1 MVYTYKEKE
10 GDRVNQLEKARTKIN
25 AIDEQMASLFE
36 ERMKAVE
43 DVILYKQAH
52 QMPIFDESR
61 EQFVIEK
68 NSQYIQEDKY
78 VEYYRQFIKDLMDV
92 SKKYQKSVIY
102 QDVIGYQGTQG
113 AFSSIA
119 SERLF
124 PHHRKVNYH
133 SFEAVFQAVLNGEIQ
148 YGVVPIENSYTGEV
162 GEVLDLLMKY
172 PVYVHQDYRLPISQN
187 LLGIKGATLQDIKQ
201 VYSKDQ
207 AIQQSAKFLMGRGY
221 ECIPYPNT
229 AMAAEYVARC
239 QDKTKA
245 AIAAKETAEL
255 YGLEI
260 LAEDINTSQ
269 LNTTRFIVI
278 SRDLNPSG
286 NVFSLAVIVPHQAGA
301 LVNAMNIISQHGFN
315 MQSIISRSIQ
325 KRPWEYYFYIEIEGD
340 ISQEQEQCL
349 LQELS
354 QVCEK
359 VKILGAYHKEGSK

>member
-10 GDRVNQLEKARTKIN
+10 GVPMNRLDKARIKIN
-25 AIDEQMASLFE
+25 EIDEKMASLFE
-36 ERMKAVE
+36 ERMRAVE
-43 DVILYKQAH
+43 DVILYKKEND
-52 QMPIFDESR
+52 MPIFDESR
-61 EQFVIEK
+61 EKFVIEK
-68 NSQYIQEDKY
+68 NSRHIQEDKY
-78 VEYYRQFIKDLMDV
+78 VESYRQFITDLMNV
-92 SKKYQKSVIY
+92 SKRYQKSVIY
-102 QDVIGYQGTQG
+102 QDVIGYQGAKG

-119 SERLF
+119 SEQLF

-133 SFEAVFQAVLNGEIQ
+133 SFEAVFQAVLNGEIK

-172 PVYVHQDYRLPISQN
+172 PVYVHQDHRLPISQN
-187 LLGIKGATLQDIKQ
+187 LLGIKGAILQDIKQ

-229 AMAAEYVARC
+229 AMAAEYVSRC
-239 QDKTKA
+239 QDKSKA

-286 NVFSLAVIVPHQAGA
+286 NVFSLAIIVPHQAGA
-301 LVNAMNIISQHGFN
+301 LVSAMNIIASHGFN

-325 KRPWEYYFYIEIEGD
+325 KRPWEYYFYLEIDGD
-340 ISQEQEQCL
+340 ISKEQEQLL
-349 LQELS
+349 LQKLEH
-354 QVCEK
+354 VCEK
-359 VKILGAYHKEGSK
+359 VKILGAYQKEGSK